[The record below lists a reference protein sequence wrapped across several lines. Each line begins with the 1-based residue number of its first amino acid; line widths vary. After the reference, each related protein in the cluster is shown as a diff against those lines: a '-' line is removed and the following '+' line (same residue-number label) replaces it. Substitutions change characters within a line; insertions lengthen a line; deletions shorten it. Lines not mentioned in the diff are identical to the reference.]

1 VLVDPV
7 QELGPD
13 GVIGSHEHKG
23 RRFHSSIPVGAAQ
36 DACCLREEE
45 VAVKSG
51 ECAGASFPIP
61 STARLVLFM
70 EGSHNSSLR
79 EDLSRGA
86 KQRRRW
92 LWLRWLD
99 WVRATQRRLPPRLP
113 PASRVSCFTGLPG
126 TIRQTHA
133 QPSSL

>member
-1 VLVDPV
+1 MQAAGAAFMPASA
-7 QELGPD
+7 E
-13 GVIGSHEHKG
+13 E
-23 RRFHSSIPVGAAQ
+23 FVGALWLF
-36 DACCLREEE
+36 DHMTR
-45 VAVKSG
+45 VN
-51 ECAGASFPIP
+51 PIP

-86 KQRRRW
+86 KHWSRW
-92 LWLRWLD
+92 LWLRWPD
-99 WVRATQRRLPPRLP
+99 WVRATQRPLPPRLP

-133 QPSSL
+133 RPSNL